1 MKYLSSLLTLLALSS
16 SLALAADPEKIFKK
30 LDTDGDGTIS
40 LEEFKAGPMGK
51 KDPAK
56 AETLFKKKDK
66 DGDGKLSS
74 EELLK
79 AKDADKKGEK

>member
-1 MKYLSSLLTLLALSS
+1 MKYLPSILTLLALSS

-40 LEEFKAGPMGK
+40 LEEFKAGPMSK

-56 AETLFKKKDK
+56 AETLFKKRDK
-66 DGDGKLSS
+66 NGDGKLSS
-74 EELLK
+74 EELMK
-79 AKDADKKGEK
+79 AKGADKKGEK

>member
-1 MKYLSSLLTLLALSS
+1 MKHLSSLLTLLALSS
-16 SLALAADPEKIFKK
+16 SLALAADPGKIFKK
-30 LDTDGDGTIS
+30 LDTDGDGFIS
-40 LEEFKAGPMGK
+40 LEEFKAGPKGK
-51 KDPAK
+51 KDPEK

>member
-1 MKYLSSLLTLLALSS
+1 MKHLPSILTLLALSS
-16 SLALAADPEKIFKK
+16 SLALAADPEKIVKK

-56 AETLFKKKDK
+56 AETLFKKRDK
-66 DGDGKLSS
+66 NGDGKLSS
-74 EELLK
+74 EELMK
-79 AKDADKKGEK
+79 PKGADKKGEK